1 MGMGSVFTRYA
12 GLRCLFIQNTLGV
25 NAYRHIENAINYNSR
40 NKTLYREQSTSV
52 RLAYSIYSK
61 EGRSS
66 GSPVLIVHGL
76 MGSRMNWNS
85 VSKAIVSKIN
95 RNVIAI
101 DARNHGDSA
110 HSPDMTYGHMV
121 EDLRLFVD
129 ELKLGRVCP
138 IGHSMGGKVVMLF
151 ALTHPELVEKLVVV
165 DVSPRRVSPS
175 FTTVKKYLEAMQQIE
190 FGKSM
195 SLSAAR
201 KLIEQ
206 KLSPIV
212 KVPAVCQFLAMN
224 VTQAENG
231 EMKWKV
237 NLDTLVDT
245 FDEISSF
252 PATEKVFEG
261 PTYFIG
267 GGDSDYIRK
276 EDEQEIKKI
285 FPSATFKYIPGA
297 GHWVHADKPNEFVE
311 EVCRFL
317 TGN

>member
-61 EGRSS
+61 EGSSS

-151 ALTHPELVEKLVVV
+151 ALTH
-165 DVSPRRVSPS
+165 
-175 FTTVKKYLEAMQQIE
+175 
-190 FGKSM
+190 
-195 SLSAAR
+195 
-201 KLIEQ
+201 
-206 KLSPIV
+206 
-212 KVPAVCQFLAMN
+212 VPAVCQFLAMN

-245 FDEISSF
+245 FDEIASF

-267 GGDSDYIRK
+267 GGDSDYMRK

-317 TGN
+317 TGK